1 MKNITE
7 IGGKSKRWKKKEAR
21 KSGRA
26 EKKDKMMN
34 DE

>member
-1 MKNITE
+1 MKNISE
-7 IGGKSKRWKKKEAR
+7 IGGKGKRWKKKEAR

-26 EKKDKMMN
+26 EKNKMMN